1 MKSHILAPA
10 RRPDPSY
17 AGRMPAY
24 LDHAAT
30 TPLRPEAA
38 EAMRPFLDGRFG
50 NPSGSH
56 AVARA
61 AKAAIEEARD
71 IVAACLGCRP
81 GEVVFTG
88 GGTEADNLAILGTT
102 TTEGDIVCS
111 AVEHHAVLHA
121 VHATGGRIAAVDNDG
136 IVQLDG
142 DGIVDDTTV
151 LVSVMLAN
159 NETGTIQP
167 LDEIKARLPAATLL
181 HTDAVHAF
189 PWIDVRTT
197 PADLV
202 SVSAHK
208 FGGPQGVG
216 ALVVRDHVKLHPLT
230 HGGGQERELRSGTHN
245 VAGIVGM
252 AAAMQATV
260 DQRQATNQRI
270 GRLRDRLADGLLT
283 AIPGAHETSDR
294 ARKTPGNCHI
304 RFPGIESEA
313 LLVLL
318 DEAGVYA
325 SAGSAC
331 ASGAIEPSHVLT
343 AMGIDRDDALSAVR
357 FSLGWSTTEDDIDL
371 ALTAV
376 PEAVG
381 RLR

>member
-1 MKSHILAPA
+1 
-10 RRPDPSY
+10 
-17 AGRMPAY
+17 
-24 LDHAAT
+24 
-30 TPLRPEAA
+30 
-38 EAMRPFLDGRFG
+38 MRPFLEGRFG

-61 AKAAIEEARD
+61 AKAAVEEARD
-71 IVAACLGCRP
+71 VVADCLGCRP
-81 GEVVFTG
+81 NEVVFTG
-88 GGTEADNLAILGTT
+88 GGTEADNLAILGAGGPGTV
-102 TTEGDIVCS
+102 VCS
-111 AVEHHAVLHA
+111 AVEHHAVLNA
-121 VHATGGRIAAVDNDG
+121 VQSLGGRIAPVDHDG

-142 DGIVDDTTV
+142 ILDDSV
-151 LVSVMLAN
+151 SLVSVMLAN

-167 LDEIKARLPAATLL
+167 LADIATHIPPNAVL

-189 PWIDVRTT
+189 SWVDVRTT
-197 PADLV
+197 PAGLV

-216 ALVVRDHVKLHPLT
+216 ALVVRDHVKLQPTT

-252 AAAMQATV
+252 AAAMRATV
-260 DQRQATNQRI
+260 DQRAETVERVGN
-270 GRLRDRLADGLLT
+270 LRDRLADGLL
-283 AIPGAHETSDR
+283 ARIPGTHETGDR
-294 ARKTPGNCHI
+294 ARKTAGNCHL
-304 RFPGIESEA
+304 RFDGIESEA

-343 AMGIDRDDALSAVR
+343 AMGIPRDDALGAVR
-357 FSLGWSTTEDDIDL
+357 FSLGWTTTEDEVDR
-371 ALTAV
+371 ALDVVPRAV
-376 PEAVG
+376 E

>member
-1 MKSHILAPA
+1 
-10 RRPDPSY
+10 
-17 AGRMPAY
+17 MPAY

-71 IVAACLGCRP
+71 VVAACLGCRP

-88 GGTEADNLAILGTT
+88 GGTEADNLAVLGISTN
-102 TTEGDIVCS
+102 EGDVVCS

-121 VHATGGRIAAVDNDG
+121 VQATGGRIAPVDSNG
-136 IVQLDG
+136 IVQL
-142 DGIVDDTTV
+142 DGIVDDTTA

-167 LDEIKARLPAATLL
+167 LDEITTHLPAHTLL
-181 HTDAVHAF
+181 HTDAVHALS
-189 PWIDVRTT
+189 WIDVRTT
-197 PADLV
+197 PADLI

-216 ALVVRDHVKLHPLT
+216 ALVVRDHVKLQPLS

-252 AAAMQATV
+252 AAAMHATV
-260 DQRQATNQRI
+260 DQRHATNERVA
-270 GRLRDRLADGLLT
+270 RLRDRLADGILT
-283 AIPGAHETSDR
+283 TIPDAHETGER

-304 RFPGIESEA
+304 RFSGIESEA

-318 DEAGVYA
+318 DDAGVYA

-343 AMGIDRDDALSAVR
+343 AMGIAHDDALSAVR
-357 FSLGWSTTEDDIDL
+357 FSLGWSTNDDDIDL
-371 ALTAV
+371 ALAAIADAV
-376 PEAVG
+376 E